1 MDFESLSKYI
11 QYIIEQHTSVSIENI
26 ETFEVL
32 INDDYEFVKNNLE
45 DLNYHFKN
53 SRELITFIKLVQFL
67 KNSSDNVEKIV
78 EFTDDFFLGYIIP
91 QINKEFDLIRFG
103 TNYNINIELKSD
115 TTLEEQIEQLRKN
128 YFYLHFLEFPTKY
141 YSYSPDISSFIEY
154 IPEIDNYLE
163 VDVLS
168 FLETIF
174 QQDIKR
180 YTLEEVNNFFDI
192 KNYLVNPFNDIDKF
206 LDDKYFLTNHQ
217 IDIVKDIIERKL
229 DIKLFGIKGNPGT
242 GKSLLIY
249 HIAKNLIT
257 LNKRFVIIHGANLN
271 DGQIALNEI
280 GYNIK
285 PIKEISEVLKNAN
298 NYDYIIIDEAQRL
311 RECGKYYQLTE
322 LSLSMLQSKSKFI
335 VSMDGNQILSP
346 DEDPNNATKLYDF
359 IRKNG
364 QVYSLK
370 NKFRTNKNLSNFIK
384 LLFKITE
391 RDNKIEN
398 KDKKI
403 TVKYFE
409 SREKADVYL
418 NSKVNDKEWVVLNY
432 TKSPTPYY
440 GSRSFQELDRMGDY
454 GLNSHKVIGQE
465 FNNVII
471 PLDTNFFYESECLN
485 TSESNELKNSV
496 KILKTTYS
504 YYPLDKMLYQN
515 LSRTRE
521 RIEVVII
528 KNKQLFVEICNILNN
543 V

>member
-471 PLDTNFFYESECLN
+471 PLDTNFFYESKCLN